1 MAWVV
6 ASAMAEAV
14 GTAKAVLAQDFL
26 LKLKGSGFPGPSLSG
41 PAQLKPGGGI
51 TFDLLPDQVL
61 TFCRG
66 EEYFAPSQAGP
77 GNDINAGSPGS
88 QKAPA

>member
-1 MAWVV
+1 V
-6 ASAMAEAV
+6 AVSAAAV
-14 GTAKAVLAQDFL
+14 GAARAVSAQDFL
-26 LKLKGSGFPGPSLSG
+26 LKPEGSGFPGSFSFGSCPTETR
-41 PAQLKPGGGI
+41 GGI

-66 EEYFAPSQAGP
+66 EDYFAPSQAGP